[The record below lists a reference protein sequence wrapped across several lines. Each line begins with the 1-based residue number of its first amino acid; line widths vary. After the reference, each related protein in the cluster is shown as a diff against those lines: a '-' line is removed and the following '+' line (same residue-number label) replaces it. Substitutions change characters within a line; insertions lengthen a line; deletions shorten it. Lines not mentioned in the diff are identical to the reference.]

1 MLNVRNYRPPKGG
14 GRPFRIKDPTSACEK
29 NVPCGSCV
37 RNLSGKLHGRALNLR
52 KVSVFSTVDKDDERD
67 MDGQEQRERSDRL
80 QRLGLEP
87 EDYYFSKEGYLVFT
101 EQYHLKRGYC
111 CQSGCRHCPY
121 GFNTKRQPSDRP

>member
-1 MLNVRNYRPPKGG
+1 M
-14 GRPFRIKDPTSACEK
+14 
-29 NVPCGSCV
+29 
-37 RNLSGKLHGRALNLR
+37 
-52 KVSVFSTVDKDDERD
+52 FSTVDKDDERD

-87 EDYYFSKEGYLVFT
+87 GDYYFSKEGYLVFT

-121 GFNTKRQPSDRP
+121 GFNAKRQPSDRP

>member
-1 MLNVRNYRPPKGG
+1 MRNYRAPMGG
-14 GRPFRIKDPTSACEK
+14 WQLFRIKDPTTACEK
-29 NVPCGSCV
+29 NVPCERGE
-37 RNLSGKLHGRALNLR
+37 RNLSGKLHERTPNLR
-52 KVSVFSTVDKDDERD
+52 KVSVFSTVDKEDERD

-87 EDYYFSKEGYLVFT
+87 EDYYFSEEGYLVFT

-121 GFNTKRQPSDRP
+121 GFNAKQKK